1 MCLVIPRGGGLLM
14 KVELLALTN
23 TNSGSNRYGRETLHM
38 SAMSEEL
45 LEKVLFIPL
54 FSLV

>member
-1 MCLVIPRGGGLLM
+1 M